1 MKTLTTRQ
9 FATVKRVAQN
19 VNPLVVKRN
28 KIANKI
34 GELNEAYISLTEE
47 IESHEMGIKTLTEG
61 FTSENLVIK
70 KVENTGKVDKNGCP
84 VKIIKY
90 EPNTD
95 IIVFNEETHVYE
107 IHVPLTDS
115 VNTNTVDD
123 TEKVHEKELLTGT
136 VSAEAIGEAYLEGEL
151 NNRLG
156 NNF

>member
-34 GELNEAYISLTEE
+34 EELDAAWNSLTKE
-47 IESHEMGIKTLTEG
+47 IESHEMGIRALTGG

-84 VKIIKY
+84 VKMIKY

-107 IHVPLTDS
+107 IHVPLTD
-115 VNTNTVDD
+115 NNDTNTIDD
-123 TEKVHEKELLTGT
+123 TEKATEKELPAGT

-151 NNRLG
+151 NDRLN